1 MSDPT
6 RPRDNDEVANGTASP
21 AAEEATAEREA
32 SASGEEETPVFDSVA
47 TEHPEVQDA
56 APDLV
61 EPAPAAEP
69 AVGATPEVDEKP
81 VPLVEPATPQP
92 TPVVRET
99 AAPEQE
105 APLETTEAAG
115 YDEHID
121 EPRTVEAQPVV
132 AASRPQTI
140 YVAAPVAPKAKGN
153 RGFGLLFAFLGT
165 LVFAVLLAA
174 VIALIMLLVRPQNAF
189 GGSILG
195 FISSS
200 AFWVPVA
207 VFFVMFVMFA
217 LVVNRGS
224 WVAWVLSS
232 FLLAVAVYFLSI
244 GIILLLEGLFGMTP
258 TEANQAFS
266 QLALSAPLIVAAI
279 LAREV
284 TIWFG
289 APIASR
295 GRKVKERNL
304 EARAA
309 YERELDNQP
318 LGFS

>member
-1 MSDPT
+1 MTNTPPPT
-6 RPRDNDEVANGTASP
+6 NNDDAVNGRT
-21 AAEEATAEREA
+21 E
-32 SASGEEETPVFDSVA
+32 SAGENEPSEGETPVFDDVA

-61 EPAPAAEP
+61 EPAPVAEP
-69 AVGATPEVDEKP
+69 EAGEKP

-105 APLETTEAAG
+105 APIETPEAAG
-115 YDEHID
+115 YDEHIA
-121 EPRTVEAQPVV
+121 EPKAAEEASAPVVSPPAQPV
-132 AASRPQTI
+132 QTVYI
-140 YVAAPVAPKAKGN
+140 SAPVPPKKKGN
-153 RGFGLLFAFLGT
+153 RGYGVLFAFLGT
-165 LVFAVLLAA
+165 LAFAILFAA
-174 VIALIMLLVRPQNAF
+174 VIALILLLVRPQNAF

-195 FISSS
+195 FIGSS

-207 VFFVMFVMFA
+207 VFFVVFA
-217 LVVNRGS
+217 LFALIVNRGN
-224 WVAWVLSS
+224 WVAWVFSS
-232 FLLAVAVYFLSI
+232 FLLAFVVYLLSI
-244 GIILLLEGLFGMTP
+244 GIILLLEGALGMTP
-258 TEANQAFS
+258 AEASQDFS
-266 QLALSAPLIVAAI
+266 QLALSAPLIVAGI

-289 APIASR
+289 AAVAVR
-295 GRKVKERNL
+295 GRKVRERNL

>member
-1 MSDPT
+1 MTNTPPPT
-6 RPRDNDEVANGTASP
+6 NNDDAVNGRT
-21 AAEEATAEREA
+21 E
-32 SASGEEETPVFDSVA
+32 SASENAPTEAETPVFDDVA
-47 TEHPEVQDA
+47 TEHPDVQDA
-56 APDLV
+56 APD
-61 EPAPAAEP
+61 
-69 AVGATPEVDEKP
+69 
-81 VPLVEPATPQP
+81 LVEPATPQP

-99 AAPEQE
+99 TAPEQE
-105 APLETTEAAG
+105 APAETPEAAG

-121 EPRTVEAQPVV
+121 EPRIVEARTVEEVPAPMVTPPARPV
-132 AASRPQTI
+132 QTV
-140 YVAAPVAPKAKGN
+140 YVSAPIPPKKKGN
-153 RGFGLLFAFLGT
+153 RGYGVLFAFLGT
-165 LVFAVLLAA
+165 LVFAILFAA
-174 VIALIMLLVRPQNAF
+174 VIALILLLVRPQNAF

-195 FISSS
+195 FIGSS

-207 VFFVMFVMFA
+207 VFFVVFVLFA
-217 LVVNRGS
+217 LLVNRGN

-232 FLLAVAVYFLSI
+232 FLVAMAAYLLSI
-244 GIILLLEGLFGMTP
+244 GIILLLEGVLGMTP
-258 TEANQAFS
+258 AEASQGFS

-289 APIASR
+289 AAIASR

-304 EARAA
+304 EARSA